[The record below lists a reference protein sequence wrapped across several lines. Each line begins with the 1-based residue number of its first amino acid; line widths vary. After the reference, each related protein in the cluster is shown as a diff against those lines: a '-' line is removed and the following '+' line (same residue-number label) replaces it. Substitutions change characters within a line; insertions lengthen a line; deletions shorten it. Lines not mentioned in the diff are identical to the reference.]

1 MARSIISISLPKWMG
16 EYVQAEISE
25 GGYDSVSEYFRELI
39 RDYRQ
44 KKLSERKQEATL
56 RRYKTEQER
65 LELYG
70 FHRPGEACHDH
81 AFRSVRRDGNTG
93 LTPRDQPL

>member
-56 RRYKTEQER
+56 RRYKTEH
-65 LELYG
+65 
-70 FHRPGEACHDH
+70 FT
-81 AFRSVRRDGNTG
+81 AFIGRARRAMIMRSGAFAGTG
-93 LTPRDQPL
+93 IRV